1 MGDETQASFNFKAKT
16 FDFTFSNTNS
26 SDQIVRMK
34 EAFQLY
40 LRKDEV
46 NFFELHLFFMIK
58 F

>member
-46 NFFELHLFFMIK
+46 NFFELHLFFID
-58 F
+58 